1 MARLLLSKD
10 LSLNPKVNMLVLLVV
25 QSFEEFIPPTPRSSK
40 LKVSTQQIT
49 LESEKPPA
57 YSPRAFLLVGVYSN

>member
-1 MARLLLSKD
+1 VS
-10 LSLNPKVNMLVLLVV
+10 MLAPFVV